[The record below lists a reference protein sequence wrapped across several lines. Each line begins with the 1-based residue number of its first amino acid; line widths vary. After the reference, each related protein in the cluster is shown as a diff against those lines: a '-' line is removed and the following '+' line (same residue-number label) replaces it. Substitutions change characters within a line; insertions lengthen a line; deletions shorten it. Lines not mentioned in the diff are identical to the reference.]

1 MTRGRPHRGPEA
13 GFERVGRV
21 LDDVLRG
28 LRLEARFAAAGATER
43 WERTVGPEIARRTRC
58 EGVRNGELVVSVRGA
73 TWMADLAVRQHDILA
88 RLNEELAGGAK
99 LRAIRLTP
107 MRGREEPG
115 RDVGV
120 G

>member
-1 MTRGRPHRGPEA
+1 MRSGGDGRRRGGPLTP
-13 GFERVGRV
+13 VG
-21 LDDVLRG
+21 DVLGETLRR
-28 LRLEARFAAAGATER
+28 LRLDERLAQADATDR
-43 WERTVGPEIARRTRC
+43 WERVVGPEIARRTHC
-58 EGVRNGELVVSVRGA
+58 EGVRGGELIVSVRGA
-73 TWMADLAVRQHDILA
+73 TWMADLAVRQRDILA
-88 RLNEELAGGAK
+88 RLNEELAEGAK